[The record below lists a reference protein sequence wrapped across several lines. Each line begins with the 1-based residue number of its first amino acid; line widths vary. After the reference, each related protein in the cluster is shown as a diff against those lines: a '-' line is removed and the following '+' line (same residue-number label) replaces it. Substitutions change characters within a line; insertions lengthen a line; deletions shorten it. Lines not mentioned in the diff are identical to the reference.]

1 VDVTKN
7 PYFNASN
14 SVETKWLDVAKRI
27 GSDLY
32 AKGKISTPE
41 ARSSGQDWDFY
52 GVYRP
57 RTTRLRALGWEET
70 DVDVLAGISADVNA
84 LTSA

>member
-57 RTTRLRALGWEET
+57 RATRLRALGWEET